1 MTHAAPDARPLL
13 ITLPLRVQTYD
24 IDVAR
29 HVNNQVYIRWL
40 EDLRMEMLRR
50 FYPIERLLDEDIVPI
65 IHSTHITYHRSI
77 TLTDEPIGVMWCSR
91 MGRATIT
98 LEAEIRV
105 GDIPCATATQRAIL
119 LKIGTTKP
127 ARIPAELARHFEQGH
142 GLFRLQME

>member
-1 MTHAAPDARPLL
+1 MTHAATGARPLL
-13 ITLPLRVQTYD
+13 TTLPLRVQTYD
-24 IDVAR
+24 IDLAR

-50 FYPIERLLDEDIVPI
+50 YYPIERLLADDIVPI

-77 TLTDEPIGVMWCSR
+77 TLTDEPLGLMWCSR
-91 MGRATIT
+91 MGRATFT

-105 GDIPCATATQRAIL
+105 GDTACATATQRAIL

-127 ARIPAELARHFEQGH
+127 ARIPPELATHFSH
-142 GLFRLQME
+142 H